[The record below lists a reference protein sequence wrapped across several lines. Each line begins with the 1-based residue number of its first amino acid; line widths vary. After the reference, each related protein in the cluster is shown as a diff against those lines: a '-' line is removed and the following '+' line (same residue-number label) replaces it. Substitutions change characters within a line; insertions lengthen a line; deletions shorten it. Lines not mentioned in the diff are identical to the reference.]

1 MKKSIGFLF
10 IIISLFLIEIILLIR
25 YFITRNLSYFYFI
38 GVLLL
43 PLILLIYSY
52 IKELIK
58 EHQNKEILKNNF
70 KSTLKEMSINK
81 PFIMGSYFIDGKK
94 IKFKQMIEYDLTDL
108 LSKYNIEELPILVS
122 ITDINKSILDE
133 TYIAYFMEK
142 RNNEACDILTV
153 DNSKNK
159 TIPLKE
165 KGAFFKF
172 LIFFSIIS
180 FIILICYFLK
190 DGIIYAKLFIIA
202 YLSAIPIIGL
212 LYLTDHL
219 IHNAGNTKINLKKL
233 SQNKIKVVGYIESI
247 RYESDISTSSD
258 YENHVFH
265 IPNPY
270 YLIEVSYVFKNKIY
284 VITSSEIHF
293 KIKNLGNFI
302 PVMVDKDNPKKAY
315 VDTNYLK

>member
-1 MKKSIGFLF
+1 MQKNIGFLF

-25 YFITRNLSYFYFI
+25 YFITRYLYYFYFI

-43 PLILLIYSY
+43 PRILLIYSY

-70 KSTLKEMSINK
+70 KSVLKEISINK
-81 PFIMGSYFIDGKK
+81 HFITGSYFIDDKK

-122 ITDINKSILDE
+122 INDINKSILDE

-159 TIPLKE
+159 TIPLRE
-165 KGAFFKF
+165 KGAFFKI
-172 LIFFSIIS
+172 LIFFSILS
-180 FIILICYFLK
+180 FIMFIYYLIK
-190 DGIIYAKLFIIA
+190 DGVMYAKLFIIA
-202 YLSAIPIIGL
+202 YLSAIPIIGSF
-212 LYLTDHL
+212 YLTDYF
-219 IHNAGNTKINLKKL
+219 IHNAGNTKINLQKL

-247 RYESDISTSSD
+247 RYESDISTSTD

-265 IPNPY
+265 VPNPY

-293 KIKNLGNFI
+293 EIKNLGNFI